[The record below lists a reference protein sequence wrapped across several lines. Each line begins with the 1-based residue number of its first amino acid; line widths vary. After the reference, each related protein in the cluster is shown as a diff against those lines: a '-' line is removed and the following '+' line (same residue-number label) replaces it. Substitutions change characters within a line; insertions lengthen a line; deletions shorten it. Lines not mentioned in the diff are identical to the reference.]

1 MDDLVAYVWD
11 GLIKRFEGFNLTMA
25 QDFAQNFDGTR
36 AKVGDL
42 HLEVTKFSIIEATG
56 ISQGGDQWFKNI
68 KIEGVPWHLLMDSKK
83 ARCFRKGTS
92 ISLFK

>member
-1 MDDLVAYVWD
+1 LEGYNLEVAQ
-11 GLIKRFEGFNLTMA
+11 A
-25 QDFAQNFDGTR
+25 FAQSFDGSKANIEDLQLEFTEGSIGQVTR
-36 AKVGDL
+36 LSK
-42 HLEVTKFSIIEATG
+42 E
-56 ISQGGDQWFKNI
+56 GDQWFKNI